1 MNNDVKITT
10 KSIRRK
16 PVKTRVLLRL
26 ALRNLSYKKLRTSL
40 TVAGV
45 VIGIGA
51 MVFLLSLGFGM
62 RDLVS
67 KQVIGNSSVKTI
79 DVTSPKSSVLVID
92 QTALNQIKSIR
103 NVTSVAT
110 TYSFVGD
117 MNYQNSNTTLAVF
130 AASKEY
136 LELSKL
142 RLQAGELS
150 MLDGNEAYI
159 NTTAIKAIGFS
170 DPSKAIGQTV
180 RVKSEIENVQGQKKI
195 FDQLLKVKAVVQTSR
210 GSEVMI
216 SDELTRPYHP
226 KAYSQ
231 LKVVATERSAVPEIR
246 KQIEALGFSTA
257 SPLDTIS
264 QINEVFR
271 FFNIIL
277 VAFGGIGM
285 IIAILG
291 MFNTLTISLLERT
304 GEIALLLSAGA
315 RSKDIT
321 VLFVFE
327 ALALSLIGGVVG
339 ITGAGLLG
347 VVIDQIFNQL
357 AISRGVAGQFS
368 FFSMPLSLI
377 FGALIFI
384 CAVGLLVV
392 LYPAYRAAHI
402 DPIESCITISSRGG

>member
-402 DPIESCITISSRGG
+402 DPIEVLHHD

>member
-402 DPIESCITISSRGG
+402 DPIGLHHD